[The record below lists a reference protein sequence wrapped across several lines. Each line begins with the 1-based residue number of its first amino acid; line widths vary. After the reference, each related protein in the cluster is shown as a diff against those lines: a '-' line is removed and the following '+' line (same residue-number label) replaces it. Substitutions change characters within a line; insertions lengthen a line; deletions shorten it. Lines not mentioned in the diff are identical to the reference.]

1 MTTLERFLTYVT
13 THTASSEETSRTPTT
28 DCQFTL
34 SRELERELNELGVSG
49 VCVDEHAYVYGF
61 LPATPGME
69 NKPSIGLIAHIDTI
83 PDFPGENVKPQIIEN
98 YDGGDVV
105 LGSSGRVLSAAMFPH
120 LPSLK
125 GQTLITTDGTTV
137 LGADDKA
144 GVAAIMSALQTLIEE
159 RRPHGRVAVCFT
171 PDEEV
176 GHGAA
181 LLELERL
188 GADFA
193 YTVDGE
199 ELEEINFETFN
210 AAGARFAISGV
221 NIHPGSAKNMMV
233 NASHVAMEI
242 DAMLPATDRPEHTE
256 GREGFFHL
264 TEMHGA
270 VDHAT
275 LDYIIRDHDAAV
287 FAARKELLRRA
298 EARINE
304 IYGPGTAD
312 HASLS
317 YIIRDHDAAVFA
329 ARKDL
334 LRRVEARINETYGAG
349 TVSLTIRDQYR
360 NMAEVLCEHK
370 EVVELAERAIRRVGL
385 TPIRVPVRGGTDGA
399 QLSFRGLPCPNIGT
413 GGYACHGPYEHITLE
428 RLETAKEIVL
438 GILDENC
445 Q

>member
-13 THTASSEETSRTPTT
+13 THTASSEDTSRTPTT
-28 DCQFTL
+28 DCQFSL
-34 SRELERELNELGVSG
+34 SHELEGELNELGVSG
-49 VCVDEHAYVYGF
+49 VYVDEHAYVYGY
-61 LPATPGME
+61 LPATPGLE
-69 NKPSIGLIAHIDTI
+69 EKPCIGLIAHIDTI

-105 LGSSGRVLSAAMFPH
+105 LGSSGRVLSTAKFPH
-120 LPSLK
+120 LPGLK

-144 GVAAIMSALQTLIEE
+144 GVAAIMSALQTLIDEH
-159 RRPHGRVAVCFT
+159 RPHGRVAVCFT

-181 LLELERL
+181 LLDLERL
-188 GADFA
+188 GAAFA

-210 AAGARFAISGV
+210 AAGARFEINGV
-221 NIHPGSAKNMMV
+221 NIHPGAAKNMMV

-264 TEMHGA
+264 IEMQGA
-270 VDHAT
+270 V
-275 LDYIIRDHDAAV
+275 
-287 FAARKELLRRA
+287 
-298 EARINE
+298 
-304 IYGPGTAD
+304 D

-334 LRRVEARINETYGAG
+334 LRRVEARINERYGAG
-349 TVSLTIRDQYR
+349 TAVLTVRDQYR
-360 NMAEVLCEHK
+360 NMAEVLADHM

-385 TPIRVPVRGGTDGA
+385 EPIRVPVRGGTDGA

-438 GILDENC
+438 DILDENC
-445 Q
+445 R

>member
-13 THTASSEETSRTPTT
+13 THTASSEDTSHTPTT

-34 SRELERELNELGVSG
+34 SRELERELRELGLSG
-49 VCVDEHAYVYGF
+49 VYVDEHAYVYGY
-61 LPATPGME
+61 LPATAGCE
-69 NKPSIGLIAHIDTI
+69 NKACIGLIAHIDTI

-98 YDGGDVV
+98 YDGGDVA
-105 LGSSGRVLSAAMFPH
+105 LGDSGRVLSAARFPH
-120 LPSLK
+120 LPGLK

-144 GVAAIMSALQTLIEE
+144 GVAAIMSALQTMTEE
-159 RRPHGRVAVCFT
+159 QRPHGRVAVCFT

-181 LLELERL
+181 LLDLERL

-304 IYGPGTAD
+304 IYGPGTA
-312 HASLS
+312 
-317 YIIRDHDAAVFA
+317 V
-329 ARKDL
+329 
-334 LRRVEARINETYGAG
+334 
-349 TVSLTIRDQYR
+349 LTIRDQYR
-360 NMAEVLCEHK
+360 NMAEVLCGHMEI
-370 EVVELAERAIRRVGL
+370 VELAERAIRRVGL
-385 TPIRVPVRGGTDGA
+385 EPVRVPVRGGTDGA

-445 Q
+445 R

>member
-13 THTASSEETSRTPTT
+13 THTASSEDISRTPTT
-28 DCQFTL
+28 DCQFSL
-34 SRELERELNELGVSG
+34 ARELEKELRELGVSG
-49 VCVDEHAYVYGF
+49 VFVDEHAYVYAF
-61 LPATPGME
+61 LPATPGLE
-69 NKPSIGLIAHIDTI
+69 TKPCIGLIAHIDTI

-105 LGSSGRVLSAAMFPH
+105 LGSSGRVLSAEKFPH

-159 RRPHGRVAVCFT
+159 QRPHGRVAVCFT

-181 LLELERL
+181 LLDLERL
-188 GADFA
+188 GAAFA

-199 ELEEINFETFN
+199 ELEAINFETFN
-210 AAGARFAISGV
+210 AASAHFAITGV
-221 NIHPGSAKNMMV
+221 NIHPGAAKNMMV
-233 NASHVAMEI
+233 NASLVAMEI
-242 DAMLPATDRPEHTE
+242 NAMLPATDRPEHTE
-256 GREGFFHL
+256 GYEGFFHL
-264 TEMHGA
+264 TDMQGA

-287 FAARKELLRRA
+287 FAARKELLRRI

-304 IYGPGTAD
+304 IYGAGTA
-312 HASLS
+312 
-317 YIIRDHDAAVFA
+317 V
-329 ARKDL
+329 
-334 LRRVEARINETYGAG
+334 
-349 TVSLTIRDQYR
+349 LTLRDQYR
-360 NMAEVLCEHK
+360 NMAEVLAEHK
-370 EVVELAERAIRRVGL
+370 EIITLAERAIRRVGL
-385 TPIRVPVRGGTDGA
+385 APVCVPVRGGTDGS

-445 Q
+445 K

>member
-1 MTTLERFLTYVT
+1 M
-13 THTASSEETSRTPTT
+13 
-28 DCQFTL
+28 
-34 SRELERELNELGVSG
+34 
-49 VCVDEHAYVYGF
+49 
-61 LPATPGME
+61 
-69 NKPSIGLIAHIDTI
+69 
-83 PDFPGENVKPQIIEN
+83 KPQIIEN

-105 LGSSGRVLSAAMFPH
+105 LGSSGRVLSTAKFPH
-120 LPSLK
+120 LPGLK

-144 GVAAIMSALQTLIEE
+144 GVAAIMSALQTLIDEH
-159 RRPHGRVAVCFT
+159 RPHGRVAVCFT

-181 LLELERL
+181 LLDLERL
-188 GADFA
+188 GAAFA

-210 AAGARFAISGV
+210 AAGARFEINGV
-221 NIHPGSAKNMMV
+221 NIHPGAAKNMMV

-264 TEMHGA
+264 IEMQGA
-270 VDHAT
+270 V
-275 LDYIIRDHDAAV
+275 
-287 FAARKELLRRA
+287 
-298 EARINE
+298 
-304 IYGPGTAD
+304 D

-334 LRRVEARINETYGAG
+334 LRRVEARINEIYGAG
-349 TVSLTIRDQYR
+349 TAVLTVRDQYR
-360 NMAEVLCEHK
+360 NMAEVLDEHM

-385 TPIRVPVRGGTDGA
+385 TPVRVPVRGGTDGA

>member
-13 THTASSEETSRTPTT
+13 THTASSEDTSRTPTT

-49 VCVDEHAYVYGF
+49 VYVDEHAYVYGY
-61 LPATPGME
+61 LPATPGLE
-69 NKPSIGLIAHIDTI
+69 EKPCIGLIAHIDTI

-105 LGSSGRVLSAAMFPH
+105 LGSSGRVLSTAKFPH
-120 LPSLK
+120 LPGLK

-144 GVAAIMSALQTLIEE
+144 GVAAIMSALQTLIDEH
-159 RRPHGRVAVCFT
+159 RPHGRVAVCFT

-181 LLELERL
+181 LLDLERL
-188 GADFA
+188 GAAFA

-210 AAGARFAISGV
+210 AASARFEINGV
-221 NIHPGSAKNMMV
+221 NIHPGAAKNMMV
-233 NASHVAMEI
+233 NASHIAMEI

-264 TEMHGA
+264 IEMHGA
-270 VDHAT
+270 V
-275 LDYIIRDHDAAV
+275 
-287 FAARKELLRRA
+287 
-298 EARINE
+298 
-304 IYGPGTAD
+304 D

-334 LRRVEARINETYGAG
+334 LRRVEARINEIYGAG
-349 TVSLTIRDQYR
+349 TAVLTVRDQYR
-360 NMAEVLCEHK
+360 NMAEVLADHM

-385 TPIRVPVRGGTDGA
+385 APVRVPVRGGTDGA
-399 QLSFRGLPCPNIGT
+399 QLSFRRRLRLPRPLRAYHTRAAGDGEGDRT
-413 GGYACHGPYEHITLE
+413 GYSRRELPIAFAHS
-428 RLETAKEIVL
+428 
-438 GILDENC
+438 
-445 Q
+445 

>member
-1 MTTLERFLTYVT
+1 
-13 THTASSEETSRTPTT
+13 
-28 DCQFTL
+28 
-34 SRELERELNELGVSG
+34 
-49 VCVDEHAYVYGF
+49 
-61 LPATPGME
+61 
-69 NKPSIGLIAHIDTI
+69 
-83 PDFPGENVKPQIIEN
+83 
-98 YDGGDVV
+98 
-105 LGSSGRVLSAAMFPH
+105 
-120 LPSLK
+120 
-125 GQTLITTDGTTV
+125 
-137 LGADDKA
+137 
-144 GVAAIMSALQTLIEE
+144 MSALQTLIDE

-181 LLELERL
+181 LLELDRL

-210 AAGARFAISGV
+210 AASAHFEITGV
-221 NIHPGSAKNMMV
+221 NIHPGAAKNMMV

-264 TEMHGA
+264 IEMQGA
-270 VDHAT
+270 V
-275 LDYIIRDHDAAV
+275 
-287 FAARKELLRRA
+287 
-298 EARINE
+298 
-304 IYGPGTAD
+304 D

-334 LRRVEARINETYGAG
+334 LRRVEARINERYGAG
-349 TVSLTIRDQYR
+349 TVSLTVRDQYR
-360 NMAEVLCEHK
+360 NMAEVLADHMA
-370 EVVELAERAIRRVGL
+370 VVELAERAIRRVGL
-385 TPIRVPVRGGTDGA
+385 EPVRVPVRGGTDGA

>member
-13 THTASSEETSRTPTT
+13 THTASSEDTSRTPTT

-49 VCVDEHAYVYGF
+49 VYVDEHAYVYGY
-61 LPATPGME
+61 LPATPGLE
-69 NKPSIGLIAHIDTI
+69 EKPCIGLIAHIDTI

-105 LGSSGRVLSAAMFPH
+105 LGSSGRVLSTAKFPH
-120 LPSLK
+120 LPVMH
-125 GQTLITTDGTTV
+125 GHVQTLID
-137 LGADDKA
+137 
-144 GVAAIMSALQTLIEE
+144 EH
-159 RRPHGRVAVCFT
+159 RPHGRVAVCFT

-181 LLELERL
+181 LLDLERL
-188 GADFA
+188 GAAFA

-210 AAGARFAISGV
+210 AASARFEINGV
-221 NIHPGSAKNMMV
+221 NIHPGAAKNMMV
-233 NASHVAMEI
+233 NASHIAMEI

-264 TEMHGA
+264 IEMHGA
-270 VDHAT
+270 V
-275 LDYIIRDHDAAV
+275 
-287 FAARKELLRRA
+287 
-298 EARINE
+298 
-304 IYGPGTAD
+304 D

-334 LRRVEARINETYGAG
+334 LRRVEARINEIYGAG
-349 TVSLTIRDQYR
+349 TAVLTVRDQYR
-360 NMAEVLCEHK
+360 NMAEVLADHM

-385 TPIRVPVRGGTDGA
+385 APVRVPVRGGTDGA

-438 GILDENC
+438 DILDENC
-445 Q
+445 R